1 MTDAITITW
10 IALAIVGTLCLCRDP
25 KRGAA
30 KPE

>member
-10 IALAIVGTLCLCRDP
+10 IALAVVGTLWLCRDP
-25 KRGAA
+25 TGGAA